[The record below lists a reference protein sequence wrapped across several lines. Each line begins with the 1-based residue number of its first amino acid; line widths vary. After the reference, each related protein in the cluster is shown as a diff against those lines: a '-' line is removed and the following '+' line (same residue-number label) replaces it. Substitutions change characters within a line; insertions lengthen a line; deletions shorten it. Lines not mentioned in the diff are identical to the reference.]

1 MNGGLRN
8 QCKQHTRTDL
18 KNRDSLRH
26 RNVSDGTIRRST
38 CRPNTTMLI
47 NFDFPLAEEII
58 RNVDAALA
66 EDIGPGDLTASLV
79 PGDRQVKATVISRE
93 TGVLCGTAWF
103 DECVTRLDPQARVN
117 WHAEDGD
124 RIAANQLLCTIEA
137 NGRALLSAER
147 SALNFLQLLSAVAS
161 KARIY
166 ADEIAS
172 TKAQVVD
179 TRKTLPGL
187 RIAQKFAV
195 RCGGGGNHR
204 LALWDAILIK
214 ENHIH
219 AAGGIAQAMAAARI
233 VAAQAGQRCKF
244 IQIEVE
250 SLEELQT
257 ALVAGASMILLDNFT
272 LAMMREAAAIN
283 AGRAVLEASG
293 NVSLETI
300 RGIAETGV
308 DRISVGALTKDVKAL
323 DLSMRFIG

>member
-1 MNGGLRN
+1 M
-8 QCKQHTRTDL
+8 
-18 KNRDSLRH
+18 S
-26 RNVSDGTIRRST
+26 IE
-38 CRPNTTMLI
+38 
-47 NFDFPLAEEII
+47 FDYPLAAEIT

-66 EDIGPGDLTASLV
+66 EDIGPGDLTAGLV
-79 PGDRQVKATVISRE
+79 PADRIARATVISRE
-93 TGVLCGTAWF
+93 PGVLCGRAWF
-103 DECVTRLDPQARVN
+103 DRCVTALDPAAEVV
-117 WHAEDGD
+117 WHADDGD
-124 RIAANQLLCTIEA
+124 LIAPNQVLCEIRANA
-137 NGRALLSAER
+137 RALLSAER

-166 ADEIAS
+166 ADAIAG

-187 RIAQKFAV
+187 RIAQKYAV

-219 AAGGIAQAMAAARI
+219 AAGGIPEAMAAARL
-233 VAAQAGQRCKF
+233 AAEAAGNRCKF
-244 IQIEVE
+244 IQVEVE
-250 SLEELQT
+250 SLDELNI
-257 ALVAGASMILLDNFT
+257 ALASRATMVLLDNFT
-272 LAMMREAAAIN
+272 LDMMREASAIN

-323 DLSMRFIG
+323 DLSMRFQD